1 MDLKYNKSINNWY
14 YQKIKQNNDLC
25 KHMENISLQN
35 NNLKKN
41 KSLIEAFKNQQIN
54 DINDKYI
61 EKIENYNK
69 KKNLINN
76 DNSKKRNDALDF
88 IIKNKIFLESI
99 GEDKCKIEKYCN
111 EQYNFINNKFLHKKK
126 S

>member
-1 MDLKYNKSINNWY
+1 MDLKYNKTINNWY

-69 KKNLINN
+69 KKFSVNN
-76 DNSKKRNDALDF
+76 DDKKRNDALEF

-99 GEDKCKIEKYCN
+99 GEDQHKIDKYCID
-111 EQYNFINNKFLHKKK
+111 QYEFINNKFLHKKK
-126 S
+126 F

>member
-61 EKIENYNK
+61 EKIENYK

-76 DNSKKRNDALDF
+76 DNSKKRNEALDF

-99 GEDKCKIEKYCN
+99 GEDKYKIEKYCN

-126 S
+126 N

>member
-1 MDLKYNKSINNWY
+1 MDLKYNKVINNWY
-14 YQKIKQNNDLC
+14 YQKIKQNNELC

-41 KSLIEAFKNQQIN
+41 KSLIEAFKTQQIN

-69 KKNLINN
+69 KKFLVNN
-76 DNSKKRNDALDF
+76 DDKKRNDALDF

-99 GEDKCKIEKYCN
+99 GEDKGKIEKYCIN
-111 EQYNFINNKFLHKKK
+111 QYEFINNKFLHKKK
-126 S
+126 L